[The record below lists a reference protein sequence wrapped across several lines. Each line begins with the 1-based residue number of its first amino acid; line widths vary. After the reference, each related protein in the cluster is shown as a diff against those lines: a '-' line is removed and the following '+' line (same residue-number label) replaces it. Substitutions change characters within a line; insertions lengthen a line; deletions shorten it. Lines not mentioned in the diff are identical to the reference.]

1 MKTKDLVICGL
12 FASITSVLAQIAIP
26 FPGGVPLTLQTLAMS
41 LTGII
46 LGSKRGFIA
55 QGLYVILGAI
65 GMPIFANFTGGLQ
78 ILLGPT
84 GGFILSF
91 PIMTYIIG
99 YICERKNSKIY
110 IVLAIIIGNI
120 VNYSIGVIQF
130 SFITK
135 STIIQSFI
143 YCIVPFV
150 IGDILKIICAT
161 SIGMKIKSNKSIEGV
176 LN

>member
-1 MKTKDLVICGL
+1 MHTTARLPNFFIS
-12 FASITSVLAQIAIP
+12 FTRINITTAS
-26 FPGGVPLTLQTLAMS
+26 
-41 LTGII
+41 
-46 LGSKRGFIA
+46 
-55 QGLYVILGAI
+55 
-65 GMPIFANFTGGLQ
+65 N
-78 ILLGPT
+78 
-84 GGFILSF
+84 
-91 PIMTYIIG
+91 
-99 YICERKNSKIY
+99 N
-110 IVLAIIIGNI
+110 IIIGNI

>member
-1 MKTKDLVICGL
+1 
-12 FASITSVLAQIAIP
+12 
-26 FPGGVPLTLQTLAMS
+26 
-41 LTGII
+41 
-46 LGSKRGFIA
+46 
-55 QGLYVILGAI
+55 
-65 GMPIFANFTGGLQ
+65 
-78 ILLGPT
+78 
-84 GGFILSF
+84 
-91 PIMTYIIG
+91 MTYIIG
-99 YICERKNSKIY
+99 YICERKNSKSY
-110 IVLAIIIGNI
+110 IVLAIILGNI